1 MRKIIFFIH
10 LSILSFSLF
19 CYKDDFYKVEKKYY
33 KFCLKRN
40 NYEFLNNSNFFYNF
54 KSIKQIENIPDFKDF
69 NIDAFEF
76 PLHTTSVS
84 EKKKKLA
91 RAILECY
98 TLLAVSQTRYW
109 ITYSDWIED
118 WQFELTWED
127 QKIRLFTLDANRF
140 DDNEFL
146 TNWTHSLAGAIY
158 YSFPRS
164 NNHNWLESFIFTSV
178 ASLYWEYLVEWRE
191 VVSVNDNIFTSFGGP
206 NIGEALFQLSD
217 YFSKKSGVIN
227 NILAFIFSPV
237 LSLNN
242 WLDRKKRKNS
252 ITGYKIPWHEFH
264 FFLGQKKSFEPENG
278 YNYTHL
284 NIGFETE
291 IINVPEYKNVGKINR
306 FVKDIYS
313 SEIFFDINLS
323 SNGVEEYNALAKVAL
338 FGYFY
343 QDIKKQ
349 SSNSL
354 KGSNLFFGAS
364 SAFEL
369 FKKKSFS
376 LDNSSLEIN
385 SSNQTDGINSPTNF
399 SDKLSV
405 INIIGPTFSY
415 FFCSN
420 DFSLRLRAG
429 AYIDFAMIN
438 SFAMNKY
445 SSIYDISGAKSALK
459 NHGYYYALGYT
470 ISSDLALYYHNFI
483 FKGKIR
489 YHYFDSIEGLD
500 RHQSNIIDDFDINDS
515 RLVYELSFGFKLH
528 SAPLTFELSLEGI
541 NREGIIKDI
550 SHTEFR
556 TRLYS
561 RIKFNF

>member
-10 LSILSFSLF
+10 LFVLFFNLF
-19 CYKDDFYKVEKKYY
+19 CYKDDFYKVEKKHY

-40 NYEFLNNSNFFYNF
+40 NYEFLDNGNVFYNF
-54 KSIKQIENIPDFKDF
+54 KSIKHIENIPDF

-84 EKKKKLA
+84 EKKRKLA

-98 TLLAVSQTRYW
+98 ALLAISQTNYW
-109 ITYSDWIED
+109 INYSDWIED
-118 WQFELTWED
+118 WQFKLTWED
-127 QKIRLFTLDANRF
+127 QKMRLFTLDANRF
-140 DDNEFL
+140 DDNEFS
-146 TNWTHSLAGAIY
+146 TNWTHGLAGALY

-178 ASLYWEYLVEWRE
+178 ASLYWECLVEWRE
-191 VVSVNDNIFTSFGGP
+191 VVSINDNIFTFFGGP

-217 YFSKKSGVIN
+217 YFSKKSGAIN
-227 NILAFIFSPV
+227 NVLAFIFNPI

-252 ITGYKIPWHEFH
+252 ITAYKIPWHEFH
-264 FFLGQKKSFEPENG
+264 FFLGQKKGFELEKD

-291 IINVPEYKNVGKINR
+291 IINVSEYENVGKFNR
-306 FVKDIYS
+306 FIKDVYS

-323 SNGVEEYNALAKVAL
+323 SNGVEEYNVLTKVAL
-338 FGYFY
+338 FGHFKH
-343 QDIKKQ
+343 DISKQ

-354 KGSNLFFGAS
+354 KGSNLFFGFAS
-364 SAFEL
+364 GFEL
-369 FKKKSFS
+369 FKERSFS
-376 LDNSSLEIN
+376 LDNSTQDENEN
-385 SSNQTDGINSPTNF
+385 SSTNF
-399 SDKLSV
+399 SDKLAV

-415 FFCSN
+415 SFYSN
-420 DFSLRLRAG
+420 DFSLRLRAD
-429 AYIDFAMIN
+429 AYIDFALLN

-445 SSIYDISGAKSALK
+445 SSNYDISGAKSTLK
-459 NHGYYYALGYT
+459 NYGYYYAFGFT
-470 ISSDLALYYHNFI
+470 ISSGLALYYHNFR

-489 YHYFDSIEGLD
+489 YHCFDSIEGID
-500 RHQSNIIDDFDINDS
+500 RHQSEVIDDFDINDS

-550 SHTEFR
+550 SHTEFK